1 MRVNEP
7 DNTYILVFLNSTT
20 KVVKTYQGSNKLI
33 AHKYIIM
40 VKKALVSGYWIQ
52 QSEAEW

>member
-20 KVVKTYQGSNKLI
+20 KVVKTYQGTNKLI